1 MAGVY
6 QVRVGISA
14 ALDDAEA
21 QFVGW
26 KDRIY
31 SAFGQDFVEGRPH
44 SFRSTSDDPIDCPEA
59 GFAEVGGQDP
69 VILVFGLLA
78 TMNTT
83 GATAIILPQWQP
95 ESGAALV
102 SMPEIYVTAAQP
114 AFVVYG
120 PMLTGSLGSTARRV
134 ESIRLTLQS
143 ISAGRCDIQTAMAM
157 DQPP

>member
-1 MAGVY
+1 MD
-6 QVRVGISA
+6 A
-14 ALDDAEA
+14 AET
-21 QFVGW
+21 QFLGF

-31 SAFGQDFVEGRPH
+31 SAFGQDFVAGRPQ
-44 SFRSTSDDPIDCPEA
+44 SFRSTSDDPIDLPES

-69 VILVFGLLA
+69 VILVLGILA

-83 GATAIILPQWQP
+83 GATAIILPQWQA

-102 SMPEIYVTAAQP
+102 NMPEIYVTAAQP
-114 AFVVYG
+114 AFIVYG

-143 ISAGRCDIQTAMAM
+143 ISAGRCDIQSAMAM
-157 DQPP
+157 DQP